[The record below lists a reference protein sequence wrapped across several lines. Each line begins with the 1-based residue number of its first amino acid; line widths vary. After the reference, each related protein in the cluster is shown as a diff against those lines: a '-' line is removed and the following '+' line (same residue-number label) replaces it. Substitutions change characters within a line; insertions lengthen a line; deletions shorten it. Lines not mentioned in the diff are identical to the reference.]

1 MSDNY
6 ERLRKWAKDAA
17 SGKSDK
23 IPYID
28 ITDLINEVVTLRAAQ
43 PVVLSDEQ
51 IIAAFEP
58 HIDSDPAAPHDMP
71 TYWVRQDELIAYTRA
86 ILSAKEQA

>member
-17 SGKSDK
+17 SGKTDK

-28 ITDLINEVVTLRAAQ
+28 ITGLIDEVVALRAAQ
-43 PVVLSDEQ
+43 PVVLSDRE
-51 IIAAFEP
+51 IDEIAEATIKFVTGERISYGQARAF
-58 HIDSDPAAPHDMP
+58 A
-71 TYWVRQDELIAYTRA
+71 RA
-86 ILSAKEQA
+86 IESAILAAKEQA